1 MVYEADELGI
11 VSIIGDKET
20 NTSVMGTYT
29 PNIGGALTGDE
40 SNLRL
45 YIGTNFIALG
55 MIGYLICKRYKQK
68 DTFQ

>member
-1 MVYEADELGI
+1 LGI

-40 SNLRL
+40 TAIILPISQLL
-45 YIGTNFIALG
+45 FIGML
-55 MIGYLICKRYKQK
+55 LIYMMYQNKKKCK
-68 DTFQ
+68 